1 MAAGNIFN
9 KMTVKRFP
17 FIFGLVLLIATQRT
31 WGQSGTN
38 AGAKTQPPAA
48 PKTAAPRKVGVEEFD
63 KIWQEK
69 TNVVLDVRT
78 KQEFDAGHIPGA
90 INLDVN
96 APGFTKK
103 VAALD
108 TNKVYLVHCA
118 AGRRSA
124 NACDQM
130 SRLGFSRL
138 IDLAPGFRG
147 WEKAGKPVEK

>member
-1 MAAGNIFN
+1 MKKFPVYFLLLALAAASAQAQ
-9 KMTVKRFP
+9 P
-17 FIFGLVLLIATQRT
+17 
-31 WGQSGTN
+31 STN
-38 AGAKTQPPAA
+38 TEPKGPAVAARPGA
-48 PKTAAPRKVGVEEFD
+48 PKKVEVEEFE
-63 KIWQEK
+63 KLWLAK

>member
-1 MAAGNIFN
+1 MMKKFTVYFLLLALAA
-9 KMTVKRFP
+9 VSAQAQP
-17 FIFGLVLLIATQRT
+17 
-31 WGQSGTN
+31 STN
-38 AGAKTQPPAA
+38 AEAKGPAVA
-48 PKTAAPRKVGVEEFD
+48 ARPGLPKKVEEEEYEQLWQD
-63 KIWQEK
+63 KK
-69 TNVVLDVRT
+69 NVVLDVRT

-96 APGFTKK
+96 APGFTNK

-124 NACDQM
+124 NACAQM